1 MKTEK
6 KKDGSGEVLTPEQ
19 VQKKLKSLSKVSA
32 FKIGNMPLVKDMET
46 RHFLVTGQTGSG
58 KTNLIHNILPQ
69 VVERKHPAIIIDQT
83 GEMIARYY
91 DVSRGDIIF
100 NPMDTR
106 GKAWNFFEDCSST
119 EELERFSKILF
130 SFNRKSSMTR
140 SDPFWEQSAEIV
152 FNECVKYLKKNNNE
166 TIDSLKSLTINAT
179 LEELKAKL
187 IYTPA
192 ARYLTDDSKGMSS
205 SVLSTLATSTRP
217 ISYLSDGALAGK
229 FSLKRYFR
237 DLKEG
242 SNAWLFLS
250 TKPSNRDITLPLI
263 ACLAELC
270 FTQIMDIGINKERK
284 IWTVLDELA
293 RLGNLPALSPIMSEG
308 RKYGVC
314 VIAALQSLN
323 QLYDSYGQYAG
334 SSIFG
339 QFGTTFFFRNTETS
353 IGKLFSSMSGT
364 ETITRQQKNTS
375 FGANEFRDGVSYN
388 EHQQRKELVEYS
400 ELSNLQTGEC
410 YTFLPEPKVKL
421 SKMQVPEDRGEDKN
435 QNFIQLT

>member
-1 MKTEK
+1 
-6 KKDGSGEVLTPEQ
+6 
-19 VQKKLKSLSKVSA
+19 
-32 FKIGNMPLVKDMET
+32 
-46 RHFLVTGQTGSG
+46 
-58 KTNLIHNILPQ
+58 
-69 VVERKHPAIIIDQT
+69 
-83 GEMIARYY
+83 
-91 DVSRGDIIF
+91 
-100 NPMDTR
+100 
-106 GKAWNFFEDCSST
+106 
-119 EELERFSKILF
+119 
-130 SFNRKSSMTR
+130 
-140 SDPFWEQSAEIV
+140 
-152 FNECVKYLKKNNNE
+152 
-166 TIDSLKSLTINAT
+166 NAT
-179 LEELKAKL
+179 LEELKTKL
-187 IYTPA
+187 IDTPA

-217 ISYLSDGALAGK
+217 ISYLSDGAISGK

-237 DLKEG
+237 DLKYG

-353 IGKLFSSMSGT
+353 IGKLFSSMSG
-364 ETITRQQKNTS
+364 
-375 FGANEFRDGVSYN
+375 
-388 EHQQRKELVEYS
+388 
-400 ELSNLQTGEC
+400 
-410 YTFLPEPKVKL
+410 
-421 SKMQVPEDRGEDKN
+421 
-435 QNFIQLT
+435 